1 MSDLE
6 EEMRRALFG
15 NSAESGRSKSLE
27 EEVPII
33 THPETK
39 RRSPC
44 IRVTLKVSKVFEG
57 DTAVVVYDCN
67 TLSTLTAEI
76 EAKAAAKKKRFKYV
90 DMVSI
95 QSVE

>member
-15 NSAESGRSKSLE
+15 NSAESGRSKSFE
-27 EEVPII
+27 EEVHII
-33 THPETK
+33 AHPKTK

-57 DTAVVVYDCN
+57 DTEVVVYDCN
-67 TLSTLTAEI
+67 TLSTLTAEM
-76 EAKAAAKKKRFKYV
+76 EAKAAAKKKGFKYV
-90 DMVSI
+90 DVVSI